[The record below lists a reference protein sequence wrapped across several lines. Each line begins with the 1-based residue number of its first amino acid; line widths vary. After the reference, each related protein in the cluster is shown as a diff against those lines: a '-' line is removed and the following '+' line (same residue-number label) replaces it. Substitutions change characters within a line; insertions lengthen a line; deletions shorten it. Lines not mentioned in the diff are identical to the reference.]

1 MTTFQVD
8 PVSLSTSVSNT
19 HTDSDDPIRRP
30 VLMILPVLAG
40 ETKYWFAEL
49 AHQQGILLAFG

>member
-49 AHQQGILLAFG
+49 AHQQGVCS